1 MATSGERLPIRTL
14 SSLTGVNTVT
24 LRAWERRHGLLS
36 PPRTAK
42 GHRLYTHE
50 HVEQVRRVQALLE
63 RGVPISQVRG
73 QLEAAAAPAAA
84 KSAGPWKVYL
94 ERMSSAIARFDEA
107 ELDLVYDEALSLHP
121 TDRVTRGLTLPL
133 LAHLGERWNDV
144 AGGVAEEHFFA
155 TYLRSKLGARLQHR
169 LRYPVQV
176 RLLAACLPG
185 EQHEVGLLLFALEA
199 QDTGMRAV
207 VLGANTPL
215 EQVAAAQRRAACD
228 AVVLS
233 SSVDPPAGV
242 LERDLARLVKA
253 VEVPVFVGGPT
264 AVRQRKAVVAAGATP
279 LGTDIGDGVRLIRAG
294 LQGGKR

>member
-1 MATSGERLPIRTL
+1 MARPSEHLPIRTL
-14 SSLTGVNTVT
+14 STLTGVNTVT
-24 LRAWERRHGLLS
+24 LRAWERRHGLLT

-73 QLEAAAAPAAA
+73 HLEAAAGPVGARP
-84 KSAGPWKVYL
+84 AGPWKAYL
-94 ERMSSAIARFDEA
+94 ERMSAAIARFDEA

-121 TDRVTRGLTLPL
+121 TDRVTRSLTLPL
-133 LAHLGERWNDV
+133 LAHLGERWDEV

-169 LRYPVQV
+169 LRYPAEK

-185 EQHEVGLLLFALEA
+185 EHHEVGLLLFALEA
-199 QDTGMRAV
+199 QEAGMRAV

-215 EQVAAAQRRAACD
+215 EQVAVAQQRSACE

-233 SSVDPPAGV
+233 SSVDPSAGV
-242 LERDLARLVKA
+242 LERDLARLVA
-253 VEVPVFVGGPT
+253 SVDVPVFVGGPT
-264 AVRQRKAVVAAGATP
+264 AVRQRKAIVAAGAKS
-279 LGTDIGDGVRLIRAG
+279 LGTDIGDGVRLIRSG
-294 LQGGKR
+294 LEGSKR

>member
-1 MATSGERLPIRTL
+1 MAVPGEHLPIRTL
-14 SSLTGVNTVT
+14 SSITGVNTVT

-63 RGVPISQVRG
+63 RGVPISQVREH
-73 QLEAAAAPAAA
+73 LESPAALAA
-84 KSAGPWKVYL
+84 KSAGPWKAYL
-94 ERMSSAIARFDEA
+94 DRMSAAIARFDEA

-121 TDRVTRGLTLPL
+121 TDRVTRSLTLPL

-169 LRYPVQV
+169 LRCPAQV

-199 QDTGMRAV
+199 QETGIRAV

-242 LERDLARLVKA
+242 LERELARLVKA

-279 LGTDIGDGVRLIRAG
+279 LGTDIGDGVRLIRSG
-294 LQGGKR
+294 LEGGKR